1 MLNYDIIVY
10 YDIIE
15 QTMISWYYDIIGF
28 NMISWYDIIPDIYY
42 DIIL

>member
-28 NMISWYDIIPDIYY
+28 NMISQYDIIPDI
-42 DIIL
+42 